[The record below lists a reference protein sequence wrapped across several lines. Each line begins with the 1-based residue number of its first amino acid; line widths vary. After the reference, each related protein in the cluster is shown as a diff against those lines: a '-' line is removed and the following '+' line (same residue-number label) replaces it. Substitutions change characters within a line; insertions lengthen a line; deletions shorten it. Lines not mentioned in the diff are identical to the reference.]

1 MSNNPL
7 KIQKGKKMLY
17 NIVVGCTIGYSIV
30 FGIPHLLDIL
40 TAMRNNQPL
49 ARSELTRL
57 FDTIWILS
65 ILGILT
71 YN

>member
-1 MSNNPL
+1 
-7 KIQKGKKMLY
+7 MLY
-17 NIVVGCTIGYSIV
+17 SILVGCTIGYSVV

-49 ARSELTRL
+49 TRNELTRL

-65 ILGILT
+65 ILVILT
-71 YN
+71 RN